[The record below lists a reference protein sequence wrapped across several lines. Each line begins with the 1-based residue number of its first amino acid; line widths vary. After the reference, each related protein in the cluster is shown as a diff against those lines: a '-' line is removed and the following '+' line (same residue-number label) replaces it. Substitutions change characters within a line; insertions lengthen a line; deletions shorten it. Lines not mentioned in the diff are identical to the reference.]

1 MVAYSGEQSDRCKCR
16 GRCCVGG
23 VSGLGCAGDYGP
35 CGISGEGGC
44 SVDVVPNFA
53 GGYRVEPTLFMTS
66 DNGAQIDR
74 DEIFGPVAAIIPFE
88 ANDEAIAIA
97 NDSRFGLAS
106 GVWTQDLHRVH
117 RMIRDIESG
126 DVWVNTYMQT
136 RFELPFGGIKESG
149 YGQNSVLDFSRVKAA
164 VISLGD
170 QGLGATIGGAVPAT
184 D

>member
-1 MVAYSGEQSDRCKCR
+1 MFG
-16 GRCCVGG
+16 GRHG
-23 VSGLGCAGDYGP
+23 
-35 CGISGEGGC
+35 
-44 SVDVVPNFA
+44 VDVAPNFP
-53 GGYRVEPTLFMTS
+53 GGYWVEPTLFMTS
-66 DNGAQIDR
+66 DNGAQINR
-74 DEIFGPVAAIIPFE
+74 DEIFGPVAAIIPFDTD
-88 ANDEAIAIA
+88 DEAIAIA

-126 DVWVNTYMQT
+126 NVWVNTYMQT

-149 YGQNSVLDFSRVKAA
+149 YGHDSVLDFTREKAA

-170 QGLGATIGGAVPAT
+170 QGLGAAIGGAVPAS